1 MHKKEIEELIER
13 VKNFSNKDILIIGN
27 QQNIDKLKDFISNAQ
42 FQISNNIDD
51 KILIIPINSKPIKI
65 VMPMDKIQQ
74 NIFESI
80 MGGDKGETV

>member
-51 KILIIPINSKPIKI
+51 KILIMPINSKPIKI